1 MTDKSKNLFDDLGK
15 ATLRGVRK
23 CPKCGTFNGTRGLSC
38 KNKEC
43 RLVFKM
49 GKEKKKTEPE
59 IEAVKIVC
67 PIPLQI
73 YSVKMLDSNEDNRC
87 FVLLP
92 VIEGIEA
99 LSDEAEVIEIKR
111 SAATC
116 YANGCLKPME
126 TGTLSLNFN
135 PCSHTHSVVTCTM
148 EAEPLILKKI
158 VLKAMPISEDL
169 KEQIYSL
176 VSKPEEQLVQ
186 RVTKNTLVVKCI
198 ADDLHPLGYLH
209 FSTFEPAKNA
219 KKFRILCGCQTQVMV
234 KNI

>member
-1 MTDKSKNLFDDLGK
+1 MTDKSKSLFEDLGK

-49 GKEKKKTEPE
+49 GKEKKKPEPE
-59 IEAVKIVC
+59 IDAVKIIA

-73 YSVKMLDSNEDNRC
+73 YSVKLLDFNEDNRC

-99 LSDEAEVIEIKR
+99 LQDEAEVIEIKR

-135 PCSHTHSVVTCTM
+135 PCSHTHLVVTCTLA
-148 EAEPLILKKI
+148 AEPLILKKI
-158 VLKAMPISEDL
+158 VLKAMPMLEEL
-169 KEQIYSL
+169 KEQIYAL

-186 RVTKNTLVVKCI
+186 RVTKSTLVVKCL
-198 ADDLHPLGYLH
+198 ADDVHPLGYLH
-209 FSTFEPAKNA
+209 LSVFEPNKNS
-219 KKFRILCGCQTQVMV
+219 KKFRILCGCQTQV
-234 KNI
+234 ITS